1 MSRERKD
8 NRPRQQEDDGADE
21 AVEISVSGKDG
32 KWDPGPLVTA
42 GGKVDPAA
50 LERAIAAS
58 VGASVPSTDV
68 DSEESDEVAGAA
80 ALSSPQSVAAR
91 TVRFKLLRDL
101 DKRLDRYL
109 CDRITFMSRNQLQ
122 KLIDEG
128 GVKVNGRVPKS
139 STKLNAGDI
148 VEVVVPPPPPTEIQP
163 EDIPL
168 EVLYEDEH
176 LIVINKSPDII
187 VHPARSHNKGT
198 MVNALAYHF
207 RFRSKLGGHLSNVGT
222 EFARPGVVH
231 RLDRNTSGVIVFA
244 KSEEAHWKLG
254 HSFEHRRVDKRYLAV
269 VHGWVEPEAD
279 VIDLPIGPHPS
290 REKGYREKYVV
301 RHDELGKPSVTICRV
316 RERYGGSGTLG
327 EWGSGAG
334 DEARPAGAMPQ
345 VALGWKQA
353 AGEAVAR
360 SPKSLLHCSAAP
372 LLHSL
377 VELELKTGRTHQIRV
392 HLSHNGYPIVGDDMY
407 GGKPYELV
415 EDGTP
420 HTITQQALH
429 ACSLSFTHPIR
440 NERMTFT
447 APLRGE
453 LAKLVRDLRRRADAA
468 GGVDRPT
475 VLGATVDLEKAVG

>member
-1 MSRERKD
+1 MSRDRNDKHPSKPPV
-8 NRPRQQEDDGADE
+8 RGGGDGADE
-21 AVEISVSGKDG
+21 AVEISIGGKDA
-32 KWDPGPLVTA
+32 KWDPGPLVTP
-42 GGKVDPAA
+42 GGKVDAAA

-58 VGASVPSTDV
+58 VGTTSTPAGDA
-68 DSEESDEVAGAA
+68 DEGEEAFDEA
-80 ALSSPQSVAAR
+80 ALTTPQAVAAR

-101 DKRLDRYL
+101 DKRLDKYL
-109 CDRITFMSRNQLQ
+109 CDRITFMSRSQLQ

-128 GVKVNGRVPKS
+128 GVKVNGRAPKS
-139 STKLNAGDI
+139 STKLNSGDI

-187 VHPARSHNKGT
+187 VHPARSHNRGT

-207 RFRSKLGGHLSNVGT
+207 RNRSTLGGSLSNVGT

-269 VHGWVEPEAD
+269 VQGWVEPEID

-301 RHDELGKPSVTICRV
+301 RHDELGKPSVTVCRV
-316 RERYGGSGTLG
+316 RERYGGSGA
-327 EWGSGAG
+327 GS
-334 DEARPAGAMPQ
+334 ETKTAGAMPK
-345 VALGWKQA
+345 VAAGWKQA
-353 AGEAVAR
+353 DEARDAGD
-360 SPKSLLHCSAAP
+360 SKSLLYCSTAP

-377 VELELKTGRTHQIRV
+377 VELELRTGRTHQIRV

-407 GGKPYELV
+407 GGKAYELT
-415 EDGTP
+415 EDGVP
-420 HTITQQALH
+420 HAITQQALH
-429 ACSLSFTHPIR
+429 ACVLSFTHPIR

-453 LAKLVRDLRRRADAA
+453 LAKLVRDLRRRADAV
-468 GGVDRPT
+468 GGVDRP
-475 VLGATVDLEKAVG
+475 VVPGATVDLEKAVG